1 MFKFILPSV
10 VAVLLFS
17 ATAFGQ
23 RINGIVV
30 DRSTGLAIP
39 NAIVHKGY
47 YTTLTSSSGDFSV
60 YNVHFGDTIKI
71 SNLGYKSL
79 NYVIGFRRPD
89 TILVLL
95 VPNAVMLNNV
105 TINSK
110 RNTKLDSLNAR
121 KEFANIFNYKAPTLT
136 DAFLTVDPY
145 EYRPDHF
152 MTSEHTTA
160 AIVGVDLLAIASLF
174 GDTKTHNQ
182 NVREIALKDE
192 EIRYVDT
199 RFSPKKITTITG
211 LQDKALRDFI
221 VAYRPAIARIRA
233 MTDYDLMV
241 YIKNCYAKFAA
252 GGMR

>member
-1 MFKFILPSV
+1 MFKAQLACIVTVMLLSAN
-10 VAVLLFS
+10 AV
-17 ATAFGQ
+17 GQ
-23 RINGIVV
+23 RINGIVL

-47 YTTLTSSSGDFSV
+47 YTQITSSSGDFSV
-60 YNVHFGDTIKI
+60 FNVHFGDTIKI
-71 SNLGYKSL
+71 SNLGYKPY
-79 NYVIGFRRPD
+79 NYVIGMRRPD

-95 VPNAVMLNNV
+95 APNSVLLDNV

-121 KEFANIFNYKAPTLT
+121 KEFAGIFGYKAPTLT

-145 EYRPDHF
+145 EYHPDHF

-174 GDTKTHNQ
+174 GDTKTHQQ
-182 NVREIALKDE
+182 NLREIALKDE
-192 EIRYVDT
+192 EIRYIDT
-199 RFSPKKITTITG
+199 RFSPKKITSLTG

-221 VAYRPAIARIRA
+221 VAYRPTIARIKA
-233 MTDYDLMV
+233 MTDYDLIV
-241 YIKNCYAKFAA
+241 YIKKSYAKFAA
-252 GGMR
+252 GGMQ